1 MEPIMESVKEIRKG
15 LSKIYSNLDAEVDFF
30 LSSITEE
37 QQLDAAVEWLKLYH
51 PQQAPEQ
58 YDVTCL
64 KQGIK
69 KWGNIPEDHFSV
81 NFKSKFPYVAE
92 KLISPKGNMLIF
104 LRVTN
109 ILGSIPVELL
119 AEIIEPIIKAR
130 KIEKKE
136 LYTVKIEKSSQH
148 TSIFSMLAT
157 SPQPY
162 IQAFRYAFFPGLKQ
176 GGETS
181 EKIYFDWRLAKER
194 KKNPIR

>member
-1 MEPIMESVKEIRKG
+1 
-15 LSKIYSNLDAEVDFF
+15 
-30 LSSITEE
+30 
-37 QQLDAAVEWLKLYH
+37 
-51 PQQAPEQ
+51 
-58 YDVTCL
+58 
-64 KQGIK
+64 
-69 KWGNIPEDHFSV
+69 
-81 NFKSKFPYVAE
+81 
-92 KLISPKGNMLIF
+92 MLIF

-194 KKNPIR
+194 KKNPIRWIFQRNNLSPYNNVSGTFLYTKDDSSYEKKSADFNVVGVVQPAELILEG